1 MLIVLSCLCLTEA
14 RAQGD
19 PVYREIYC
27 TWEDFVEDY
36 FSEDKVYSE
45 WTEEYSENYERF
57 REQELERLES
67 ISHSPINLN
76 TATRHEL
83 LRLPFLSPSQA
94 DSLLAYRERHK
105 RFYTLGEL
113 QFVRGVP
120 YETRRY
126 LSLFVYAGDTLRA
139 KPTARQMLRTG
150 KHEVVVRTDIPLY
163 ERAGFQSHT
172 PQDFAAS
179 PNKYYQGGKVAHS
192 LRYRYTFRDKAAFG
206 FNLQQDSGEPFG
218 CGKNHPYD
226 YTSAHLYLHPHSRLR
241 LWLGD
246 YELSWGAG
254 LLVGNAF
261 YASRLQA
268 VTSPSRQS
276 TRLRPH
282 TGMSES
288 GFFRGAA
295 ASFRFH
301 RDWEV
306 TAFASFRREDARTRN
321 DTVTSFRTDGMHR
334 TLNDIASQRA
344 VGVVSVGGRVSRQ
357 LLLGEV
363 GANIYYTRYDKVI
376 WPKLH
381 EYNRYYLRGREAAG
395 GSVDVVLSAG
405 DWHYRAELAFDRFG
419 HPATTHLLQY
429 APRSALM
436 LTLQGRYFSPQF
448 VAPFAQTLQ
457 AGTHTQNE
465 AGLLPGLTWTP
476 DSRFTLTAYAD
487 FFRFRRPVYRAD
499 RTSQGLATA
508 VQGKYCPGESFSH
521 ILRYCWSTRQQNV
534 TGHPD
539 LMQYIGTHACRYAL
553 SFTSARFNCHVAV
566 DFRVATQQVKS
577 PSYGRMLSLRAGY
590 TPSPVFRLQGFFALF
605 HSDDYSSRLYAYE
618 PQLRYGSNFPNF
630 AYKGLRGIL
639 QAQWQVCSF
648 AGIAVRYGILHYF
661 DRDSIGSGTE
671 RIASSTKQDISVQA
685 IFKFGGKR

>member
-1 MLIVLSCLCLTEA
+1 M
-14 RAQGD
+14 
-19 PVYREIYC
+19 YREVYC
-27 TWEDFVEDY
+27 TWEEFAEDY

-45 WTEEYSENYERF
+45 WTEEYSGNYEQY

-67 ISHSPINLN
+67 ICHSPINLN

-83 LRLPFLSPSQA
+83 LRLPFLSPTQI
-94 DSLLAYRERHK
+94 DSLLAYRERHR

-113 QFVRGVP
+113 QFVRGVH

-139 KPTARQMLRTG
+139 KPTVRQLLRSG
-150 KHEVVVRTDIPLY
+150 KHEMVARTDIPLY

-172 PQDFAAS
+172 PQEIAAS

-226 YTSAHLYLHPHSRLR
+226 YTSAYLYLQPKSRLR
-241 LWLGD
+241 VWLGD
-246 YELSWGAG
+246 YNLSWGGG
-254 LLVGNAF
+254 LLIGNAF

-268 VTSPSRQS
+268 VTLTSRQAA
-276 TRLRPH
+276 RLRPH
-282 TGMSES
+282 TGMAET

-301 RDWEV
+301 RNWEV
-306 TAFASFRREDARTRN
+306 TAFASFRREDARMQN
-321 DTVTSFRTDGMHR
+321 DTVTSFRTDGTHR
-334 TLNDIASQRA
+334 TLGDIASQRA
-344 VGVVSVGGRVSRQ
+344 VGVLSVGGRLSRQ
-357 LLLGEV
+357 FPLGEAGV
-363 GANIYYTRYDKVI
+363 NAYYARYDKVI
-376 WPKLH
+376 WPRLH
-381 EYNRYYLRGREAAG
+381 EYNRYYLRGRDAAG
-395 GSVDVVLSAG
+395 GSVDVVLNDK
-405 DWHYRAELAFDRFG
+405 DWHYKAELALDRFG

-429 APRSALM
+429 YPRPSLM
-436 LTLQGRYFSPQF
+436 LTLQGRYFSPKF

-457 AGTHTQNE
+457 AGTHAQNE
-465 AGLLPGLTWTP
+465 AGVMPGLTWTP
-476 DSRFTLTAYAD
+476 GGRFSLTAYAD

-499 RTSQGLATA
+499 GSSQGLATA

-521 ILRYCWSTRQQNV
+521 TLSYRWSTKQQNV

-539 LMQYIGTHACRYAL
+539 LMQYIGLHACRYAL
-553 SFTSARFNCHVAV
+553 DYSSARFTFHAAA

-577 PSYGRMLSLRAGY
+577 PSYGRMLSVRSGY
-590 TPSPVFRLQGFFALF
+590 TPLPALRLQGFFALF

-618 PQLRYGSNFPNF
+618 PQLRYGSNFPTF

-639 QAQWQVCSF
+639 QAQWQVCGF
-648 AGIAVRYGILHYF
+648 AGVTLRYGILHYF
-661 DRDSIGSGTE
+661 NRDHIGSGTE
-671 RIASSTKQDISVQA
+671 LIASSTKQDISLQA
-685 IFKFGGKR
+685 VFTFGGKR